1 VSRFRFAALTG
12 VAGLAAV
19 AGVMLVPLAASA
31 QTTAT
36 DPVTLTLGPLPSALP
51 LNSPVT
57 LAGTATYAT
66 GNTSHPLADAPLTIT
81 AKNGGVPPATATTK
95 TDGSFSYAT
104 TMPLSDSQCWT
115 VSSAAT
121 ATFGAAAAT
130 VCVNTLWPTQFGL
143 VTANLSTRG
152 TISLDGC
159 VFLEA
164 PQTSGTPLV
173 GPIKYQY
180 SARRAGPWKNLGTVK
195 GVSNTYCPTTSGP
208 GSPSWSFPAHF
219 KAPLANG
226 YYRAVYAGAS
236 NAQRA
241 VSQVLHRWKNRTRIT
256 SFTVTP
262 TSVRRDGM
270 VTVSGR
276 LWQLTSKWTGDPRQK
291 IVVEFRY
298 RHTTYVFAQRLTTG
312 PAGRFRGT
320 FRVPRSASWFALY
333 NGDKSQFAVT
343 TGAIVVSVR

>member
-1 VSRFRFAALTG
+1 VAALA
-12 VAGLAAV
+12 VA
-19 AGVMLVPLAASA
+19 AGVMIVPVAASA
-31 QTTAT
+31 QTAAT
-36 DPVTLTLGPLPSALP
+36 DPVTLTLDPLPSALP

-57 LAGTATYAT
+57 VAGTAAYAT
-66 GNTSHPLADAPLTIT
+66 GGTSHALAGAPLTIT
-81 AKNGGVPPATATTK
+81 AKNGGVPAVTVTTAS
-95 TDGSFSYAT
+95 DGSFSDAT

-121 ATFGAAAAT
+121 STLGAAQAT

-164 PQTSGTPLV
+164 PLTSGTPLE
-173 GPIKYQY
+173 GPITYQY
-180 SARRAGPWKNLGTVK
+180 SASRVGPWKKLGTVQ
-195 GVSNTYCPTTSGP
+195 GVANTYCPTTLGP

-236 NAQRA
+236 DAQSA
-241 VSQVLHRWKNRTRIT
+241 ASQILHRWKNRTRIT
-256 SFTVTP
+256 GFTITP
-262 TSVRRDGM
+262 TSVRRNGT

-276 LWQLTSKWTGDPRQK
+276 LWQLTSKWTADPRQK
-291 IVVEFRY
+291 VVVKFRY
-298 RHTTYVFAQRLTTG
+298 GHKTYVFAQQLTTG

-320 FRVPRSASWFALY
+320 FRVPRRASWFALY
-333 NGDKSQFAVT
+333 NGNRTQFAVAS
-343 TGAIVVSVR
+343 GAIVVSVR